1 MTLKKNNWMIE
12 SIGSAGGF
20 FSCQSQW
27 MISKG
32 KCSKMT
38 QISKVQI
45 ALPICIGW
53 LVRGNHGWWR
63 VYLVGSWIFHLR
75 QSWNVKV
82 HSNQDRETTTAWHH
96 PSLHFPESKEKN
108 ISYPFHSLYVQ
119 ECRSAKDD
127 PLAHSYLQTALT
139 CYDLTM
145 TFPGNIEVWPLS
157 RISNASWVMTKTTI
171 SVAYG

>member
-1 MTLKKNNWMIE
+1 MTFKKNNWMIE

-63 VYLVGSWIFHLR
+63 VTWLVVESFTW
-75 QSWNVKV
+75 QSWNLKV
-82 HSNQDRETTTAWHH
+82 HSDQDRKTTTAWHH
-96 PSLHFPESKEKN
+96 PSLHRRESNKKDL
-108 ISYPFHSLYVQ
+108 SYPLHLLYVQ

-127 PLAHSYLQTALT
+127 LLAHSYLQTTLT
-139 CYDLTM
+139 RYDLTM

-157 RISNASWVMTKTTI
+157 RVSNASWVMTKTTI